1 MRKVLFLFWLCV
13 FLCVNISRVA
23 YAQEKAKEKAKD
35 DKAAVSAP
43 ALPVAFWA
51 ETLPN
56 VEGKIEQYYDINR
69 DKILQTSETKI
80 FLRDV
85 AAEIQEKN
93 SFNVSDSLLLKA
105 YDKNKDGIISKL
117 ELEEITK
124 DLSY

>member
-1 MRKVLFLFWLCV
+1 MWKNFFSLLISVVLCV
-13 FLCVNISRVA
+13 GISFWA
-23 YAQEKAKEKAKD
+23 YAQEKAKD
-35 DKAAVSAP
+35 DKAASPVDP
-43 ALPVAFWA
+43 APVAFWA
-51 ETLPN
+51 VTLPK

-85 AAEIQEKN
+85 AAEVLEKN

-105 YDKNKDGIISKL
+105 YDKNKDGVINKF

>member
-1 MRKVLFLFWLCV
+1 MKKVSFSLLVSV
-13 FLCVNISRVA
+13 FLCVGISYVA
-23 YAQEKAKEKAKD
+23 HAQEKAKD
-35 DKAAVSAP
+35 DKAAVSAEV
-43 ALPVAFWA
+43 APVAFWA
-51 ETLPN
+51 ATLPK

-85 AAEIQEKN
+85 SAEILEKN

-105 YDKNKDGIISKL
+105 YDKNKDGVINKF

>member
-1 MRKVLFLFWLCV
+1 MWKVSFSLLVGVLLFGSVSYL
-13 FLCVNISRVA
+13 A
-23 YAQEKAKEKAKD
+23 YAQEKAKD
-35 DKAAVSAP
+35 DKAALSQEA
-43 ALPVAFWA
+43 APVAFWA
-51 ETLPN
+51 ATLPK

-80 FLRDV
+80 FLRDIV
-85 AAEIQEKN
+85 AEILEKS